1 MTYEEW
7 LSTIDSLRN
16 TNTNQELL
24 KKLKNEPY
32 NANLSTLLEPKL
44 LALFSD
50 RFDLSVNKII
60 KELDIIFSDNNYL
73 DLAMLNFKK
82 EIEYLLQLVRINQI
96 PIQKQVEETVKIE
109 DDVKQIYEALL
120 KKADS
125 FDYTGIS
132 SLTIKNNMIKWSE

>member
-44 LALFSD
+44 LTLFSD

-109 DDVKQIYEALL
+109 DDLKQIYEALL

-132 SLTIKNNMIKWSE
+132 SLTIKNNIIKWSE

>member
-44 LALFSD
+44 LELFSD

>member
-1 MTYEEW
+1 
-7 LSTIDSLRN
+7 
-16 TNTNQELL
+16 
-24 KKLKNEPY
+24 
-32 NANLSTLLEPKL
+32 
-44 LALFSD
+44 
-50 RFDLSVNKII
+50 
-60 KELDIIFSDNNYL
+60 
-73 DLAMLNFKK
+73 MLNFKK

-125 FDYTGIS
+125 FDYTGVS

>member
-44 LALFSD
+44 LTLFSD